1 MLAPWKKTQ
10 HVAAPS
16 YTTGMEV
23 HKRHVPRVEDA
34 LGAAALAVILA
45 GQCEVG
51 IKRQGDHQLQQ
62 LFLLTW
68 KAKTLKK
75 WGT

>member
-1 MLAPWKKTQ
+1 MWQDDGKPQ
-10 HVAAPS
+10 VAAPS

-23 HKRHVPRVEDA
+23 HERHVPGVEDA
-34 LGAAALAVILA
+34 LGAAALVVILA

-51 IKRQGDHQLQQ
+51 IKRQGHHQLQQ

-68 KAKTLKK
+68 EAKTPKR